1 RRRDTAVSG
10 AVVVVGGTS
19 GIGLEIARHYLDQGR
34 EVVITGSDDDRCRS
48 IADDLGPNATGIGFD
63 LADPSLIA
71 PALADVGPVSRL
83 VLAAIARDAN
93 SVREYSYERAIKLAT
108 MKLVSY
114 TEVIHT
120 LVDRFTEDASIVLFG
135 GRAKDRPYP
144 GSPTV
149 TTVNGAVT
157 SMVVTLALELAP
169 TRVNALHPGIV
180 GDSPIGKHKE
190 LSQVTA
196 RTPNGKLA
204 TMADVVD
211 ATVFLLE
218 NESINGINLHIDGGW
233 MLM

>member
-1 RRRDTAVSG
+1 VSG
-10 AVVVVGGTS
+10 AVLVVGGTS

-144 GSPTV
+144 GSTTV

-180 GDSPIGKHKE
+180 GDSPFWKDKD
-190 LSQVTA
+190 LSHVVA
-196 RTPNGKLA
+196 RTPTGKLT

>member
-1 RRRDTAVSG
+1 MSG
-10 AVVVVGGTS
+10 AVLVVGGTS

-144 GSPTV
+144 GSTTV

-180 GDSPIGKHKE
+180 GDSPFWKDKD
-190 LSQVTA
+190 LSHVVTP
-196 RTPNGKLA
+196 TGKLT

>member
-1 RRRDTAVSG
+1 MSG
-10 AVVVVGGTS
+10 AVVIVGGTS

-144 GSPTV
+144 GSTTV

-180 GDSPIGKHKE
+180 GDSPFWKDKD
-190 LSQVTA
+190 LSHVVA
-196 RTPNGKLA
+196 RTPTGKLT

>member
-1 RRRDTAVSG
+1 MSG
-10 AVVVVGGTS
+10 AVLVVGGTS

-63 LADPSLIA
+63 LAEPSLIA

-144 GSPTV
+144 GSTTV

-180 GDSPIGKHKE
+180 GDSPFWKDKD
-190 LSQVTA
+190 LSHVVA
-196 RTPNGKLA
+196 RTPTGKLT

>member
-1 RRRDTAVSG
+1 MSG

-144 GSPTV
+144 GSTTV

-180 GDSPIGKHKE
+180 GDSPFWKDKD
-190 LSQVTA
+190 LSHVVA
-196 RTPNGKLA
+196 RTPTGKLT

>member
-1 RRRDTAVSG
+1 MNG

-19 GIGLEIARHYLDQGR
+19 GIGLEIAKHYLGQGA
-34 EVVITGSDDDRCRS
+34 EVVVTGSEDERCRK
-48 IADDLGPNATGIGFD
+48 IAAELGDGATGIGFD

-83 VLAAIARDAN
+83 VLAAIARDSN

-114 TEVIHT
+114 TEVIHA
-120 LVDRFTEDASIVLFG
+120 LSDRLTEDASIVLFG

-144 GSPTV
+144 GSTTV

-157 SMVVTLALELAP
+157 SMIVTLALELAP
-169 TRVNALHPGIV
+169 VRVNAIHPGIV
-180 GDSPIGKHKE
+180 GDSPFWKDKD
-190 LSQVTA
+190 LSHVVA
-196 RTPNGKLA
+196 RTPTGKLT

-218 NESINGINLHIDGGW
+218 NASVNGVNLPIDGGW